1 MRSDLA
7 IGADEGGLQ
16 EVTGAPGVLVL
27 PDQVRGGVVGS
38 ISRGCPDLFKID
50 DERRFIFKP
59 LFTDGTDLRFETQS
73 S

>member
-7 IGADEGGLQ
+7 VGADEGGLQ

-27 PDQVRGGVVGS
+27 PHQVRGGVVGG

-50 DERRFIFKP
+50 HETKFMVKP
-59 LFTDGTDLRFETQS
+59 LFTDGTDLRFES